1 MAPARLVRAHEF
13 RHPCKR
19 LRTSTALDDPYAVA
33 SLLDSLRAAGTQ
45 DQATALLA
53 RDPAA
58 HVALD
63 GPRARGLAG
72 GQPAGGGR

>member
-1 MAPARLVRAHEF
+1 
-13 RHPCKR
+13 
-19 LRTSTALDDPYAVA
+19 VA